1 MRAPSAAHTHCEP
14 IMPPEPNKTT
24 ILLLAANPVDTGAL
38 RLSDEVKGIQK
49 AFERA
54 KNRDSFSLHSR
65 WAVTIDDL
73 AHALQEFEDGPLILH
88 FAGHGEDGAIY
99 LQGEDGK
106 AVAVTGEAL
115 RDFLALFPTIQC
127 VVLNACYS
135 DELADALAAA
145 VPCVIG
151 MAVAVGDALAIDF
164 SVAFYDGVGKSTDYK
179 RAFDLAVGRLKL
191 KNTLDAVRP
200 VYKPGK
206 MPPLPPAPNG
216 RAQGEGGTDAAFTPS
231 GDPAYPRLVV
241 PKLTT
246 ITGPQ
251 HGQLAEALA
260 DAFDEQSL
268 RQMVK
273 VKLNQTLP
281 NIVGGGTFGAV
292 TFNLVDW
299 AKRSGYLTELIQG
312 AVDTQPRNQKL
323 RDFAVSVGA
332 KEA

>member
-1 MRAPSAAHTHCEP
+1 
-14 IMPPEPNKTT
+14 MPPEPHKTT

-54 KNRDSFSLHSR
+54 KNRDSFSLQSR

-135 DELADALAAA
+135 EELADALAAV

-206 MPPLPPAPNG
+206 APPPPPAPNG
-216 RAQGEGGTDAAFTPS
+216 GAQG
-231 GDPAYPRLVV
+231 GDGADYPRLVV
-241 PKLTT
+241 PKLTD
-246 ITGPQ
+246 IDGAQ
-251 HGQLAEALA
+251 HGQLAEVLT

-281 NIVGGGTFGAV
+281 NIVGGTTFGAV
-292 TFNLVDW
+292 AFNLVDW

-312 AVDTQPRNQKL
+312 ALDTQPRNQKL
-323 RDFAVSVGA
+323 RDFAKSVGA
-332 KEA
+332 REA

>member
-1 MRAPSAAHTHCEP
+1 
-14 IMPPEPNKTT
+14 MPPEPSKIT
-24 ILLLAANPVDTGAL
+24 ILFLAANPVDTGQL
-38 RLSDEVKGIQK
+38 RLDVEVKDIQK

-54 KNRDSFSLHSR
+54 KNRDNFTLQSR
-65 WAVTIDDL
+65 WAVTIDGL

-88 FAGHGEDGAIY
+88 FAGHGEDDAVY
-99 LQGEDGK
+99 LEGDDHQKVRVEG
-106 AVAVTGEAL
+106 TAL
-115 RDFLALFPTIQC
+115 RDFLAHFPTVQC

-135 DELADALAAA
+135 DELAAALAEA

-151 MAVAVGDALAIDF
+151 MKAAVGDALAIDF

-179 RAFDLAVGRLKL
+179 RAFDLAEGRLKL
-191 KNTLDAVRP
+191 KRSLDAVRP
-200 VYKPGK
+200 VYKPGTA
-206 MPPLPPAPNG
+206 PPLPPAPNG
-216 RAQGEGGTDAAFTPS
+216 GAQGRGGADAAFTPS
-231 GDPAYPRLVV
+231 GAPAYPRLVV
-241 PKLTT
+241 PKLTD
-246 ITGPQ
+246 ITGAQ

-312 AVDTQPRNQKL
+312 AVDTQPRNEKL
-323 RDFAVSVGA
+323 RDFARSVGA
-332 KEA
+332 REA

>member
-1 MRAPSAAHTHCEP
+1 MQALSAAHTHCEP
-14 IMPPEPNKTT
+14 TMPPEPNKTT

-54 KNRDSFSLHSR
+54 KNRDSFSLQSR

-135 DELADALAAA
+135 EELADALAAV

-206 MPPLPPAPNG
+206 APPPPPAPNG
-216 RAQGEGGTDAAFTPS
+216 GAQG
-231 GDPAYPRLVV
+231 GDGADYPRLVV
-241 PKLTT
+241 PKLTD
-246 ITGPQ
+246 IDGAQ
-251 HGQLAEALA
+251 HGQLAEVLT

-268 RQMVK
+268 RQMVQ

-281 NIVGGGTFGAV
+281 NIVGGANFGAV
-292 TFNLVDW
+292 AFNLVDW

-312 AVDTQPRNQKL
+312 ALDTQPRNQKL
-323 RDFAVSVGA
+323 RDFAKSVGA
-332 KEA
+332 T

>member
-1 MRAPSAAHTHCEP
+1 MQALSAAHTFCEP
-14 IMPPEPNKTT
+14 TMPPEPNKTT
-24 ILLLAANPVDTGAL
+24 ILFLAANPVDTGQL
-38 RLSDEVKGIQK
+38 RLDDEVKGIQK

-54 KNRDSFSLHSR
+54 KNRDDFKLQSR
-65 WAVTIDDL
+65 WAVTIDEL

-88 FAGHGEDGAIY
+88 FAGHGEDDAIY
-99 LQGEDGK
+99 LEGDAGRKVRVE
-106 AVAVTGEAL
+106 AAAL
-115 RDFLALFPTIQC
+115 RNFLKLFPTIQC

-135 DELADALAAA
+135 DDLAGALAEV

-151 MAVAVGDALAIDF
+151 MKVAVANAAAIDF

-179 RAFDLAVGRLKL
+179 RAFDLAVARLEL
-191 KNTLDAVRP
+191 KGSLDAVRP
-200 VYKPGK
+200 QFKQGK
-206 MPPLPPAPNG
+206 APAQN
-216 RAQGEGGTDAAFTPS
+216 
-231 GDPAYPRLVV
+231 GDPTHSRLIV

-246 ITGPQ
+246 ITGQQ

-268 RQMVK
+268 RQMVR

-281 NIVGGGTFGAV
+281 NIVGGGNFGAV

-312 AVDTQPRNQKL
+312 ALDAQPRNQRL

-332 KEA
+332 KEE